1 MFDFCFFEIW
11 KYKWERKKEGDK
23 KFKMKENKM

>member
-11 KYKWERKKEGDK
+11 KYKWERKKEGEK
-23 KFKMKENKM
+23 NFKMKRK